1 MKSSASELSIGE
13 LAGEFGLA
21 AHVLRHWEAEG
32 VLEPA
37 RRSGDR
43 RRYAP
48 EQRVQVALVL
58 QAQEAGLTLAQI
70 RGVVSAPDGG
80 SRRARLAE
88 HLALLDERLER
99 LRAAREMVAHVV
111 SCGAEDFLECPRMR
125 EMLEA
130 SSTCPAL
137 HGRGRTPR
145 ERLPD
150 ALRPPAGTPCPGTG
164 TRSGRH
170 VVPDC

>member
-1 MKSSASELSIGE
+1 MSIGE

-21 AHVLRHWEAEG
+21 THVLRHWESAG

-48 EQRVQVALVL
+48 EQRLQVALVL
-58 QAQEAGLTLAQI
+58 QAQEAGLSLAQI
-70 RGVVSAPDGG
+70 RGVVTAPDGG
-80 SRRARLAE
+80 SRRTRLTE
-88 HLALLDERLER
+88 YLAVLDGRLER

-111 SCGAEDFLECPRMR
+111 ACSAEDVLECPRMR

-130 SSTCPAL
+130 SSACPAL
-137 HGRGRTPR
+137 HGRGRTR
-145 ERLPD
+145 
-150 ALRPPAGTPCPGTG
+150 PAGFPERP
-164 TRSGRH
+164 
-170 VVPDC
+170 